1 MKNLSERAAKV
12 GISLTTAINTRT
24 KQMIKEGKRVINFGI
39 GEPDFDTPLEIRE
52 AGIKAIK
59 DGFTRYTPAS
69 GIPELKKAVCEKFKN
84 ENNIAYSPS
93 QVVVTVGAK
102 QAIYNAIQ
110 TICTP
115 NDEVIIPLPY
125 WVSYPDQVKL
135 AGAVPIF
142 LSTQED
148 KAFKINPK
156 DLEKKI
162 TSKTKILII
171 NYPNNPSGAVY
182 NREELEEIASLV
194 VNYDIYLI
202 SDEINEKL
210 TYEGNH
216 ISIASL
222 GDEIKQRTITVNA
235 VSKTYCMTGWRIGYA
250 GGREEI
256 IQVMGKIQSH
266 STSGA
271 NSIAQTA
278 AISALRGPQ
287 EGVEERKKI
296 FQQRRNL
303 MVDKLN
309 QIEGIRCLLPSGA
322 FYVFPNISHFFGKGW
337 KDWQINN
344 SMDLSEYFLE
354 EQGVAVTPGSA
365 FGCDEYVRLVYA
377 ISLQD
382 IEEGVDKIK
391 EGLERLK

>member
-1 MKNLSERAAKV
+1 MKNLSKRAAKV
-12 GISLTTAINTRT
+12 GMSPTIAINART
-24 KQMIKEGKRVINFGI
+24 KQMIKEGRRVVNFGI

-69 GIPELKKAVCEKFKN
+69 GIPELKKAICEKFKN
-84 ENNIAYSPS
+84 ENNISYSTS
-93 QVVVTVGAK
+93 EVIVTVGAK

-110 TICTP
+110 SICDP
-115 NDEVIIPLPY
+115 GDEVIIPLPY

-135 AGAVPIF
+135 AEAIPIF
-142 LSTQED
+142 LNARED
-148 KAFKINPK
+148 KAFKINPE

-162 TSKTKILII
+162 TPKTKILII
-171 NYPNNPSGAVY
+171 NYPGNPSGAVY
-182 NREELEEIASLV
+182 NREELEDIASIAIK
-194 VNYDIYLI
+194 NDIYLI

-210 TYEGNH
+210 TYKGNH

-222 GDEIKQRTITVNA
+222 SDEIKQRTITVGA

-256 IQVMGKIQSH
+256 IHTMGKIQSH

-271 NSIAQTA
+271 NSIAQMA
-278 AISALRGPQ
+278 ALSALKGPQ

-296 FQQRRNL
+296 FQQRRDL
-303 MVDKLN
+303 IVDKLN
-309 QIEGIRCLLPSGA
+309 QIKGVKCLLPAGA
-322 FYVFPNISHFFGKGW
+322 FYIFPNVSHFFGKSW
-337 KDWQINN
+337 KNWQIND
-344 SMDLSEYFLE
+344 SMDLSEYLLE
-354 EQGVAVTPGSA
+354 EQGVTVTPGSA
-365 FGCDEYVRLVYA
+365 FGCDEYVRLTYA
-377 ISLQD
+377 VSLQD
-382 IEEGVDKIK
+382 IKEGADKIK